1 MVRNLLF
8 SFICIPLFF
17 TCNSPKNTT
26 IASQNTPIVEFP
38 LPTEDTLATQASP
51 KNPDAP
57 IPTPAP
63 TPPPTVPINPP
74 PHQESKILQ
83 VGAEQTAQLLP
94 LLSQKKVALVVNQT
108 SMAGK
113 THLVDVLLSKSVNIV
128 KVFAPEHGFRGIAAN
143 GEKIANTVD
152 EKTGLPIISLY
163 GKTRKPTAEMLQ
175 NIDVLVFDI
184 QDVGARFYTY
194 ISTLYYIMEAA
205 ATYNK
210 EVIVL
215 DRPNPNGHYIDGC
228 MLNPLYKSFVG
239 MINVPIVHGMTVGEI
254 AKMLNGEHK
263 IGDRNCKLSV
273 IPCKN
278 YSHKIPYSLSI
289 KPSPNL
295 PNDLAIYL
303 YPSLCLFEGTIV
315 SVGRGTDKQ
324 FQIIGAPEYNKS
336 LYSFTPIP
344 KEGAMLPPYNG
355 QTCFGYDLSTLSA
368 KDIRN
373 QKGIELKWLIQMYNE
388 CPDKKKFFSNPNFFD
403 QLAGNSSLR
412 EQIIAG
418 KSIATIKASWQED
431 LKAFQQVRKKYL
443 LYPDFE

>member
-1 MVRNLLF
+1 MIRNLLF
-8 SFICIPLFF
+8 YFILFPLFF
-17 TCNSPKNTT
+17 TCNTPKSTTT
-26 IASQNTPIVEFP
+26 IPQNTPIAEFT
-38 LPTEDTLATQASP
+38 LPQKDTLTSLTNP
-51 KNPDAP
+51 KKSITP
-57 IPTPAP
+57 IATPAP
-63 TPPPTVPINPP
+63 TPPKQIPITSPP
-74 PHQESKILQ
+74 VQESKALQ

-94 LLSQKKVALVVNQT
+94 LLLHKKVALVVNQT
-108 SMAGK
+108 SVIEK
-113 THLVDVLLSKSVNIV
+113 KHLVDVLLTENINIV

-143 GEKIANTVD
+143 GEKVANTVD
-152 EKTGLPIISLY
+152 EKTGLPIVSLY

-205 ATYNK
+205 AIYNK
-210 EVIVL
+210 EVVVL

-239 MINVPIVHGMTVGEI
+239 MINVPIVHGMTIGEI
-254 AKMLNGEHK
+254 ANMLNSEHK
-263 IGDRNCKLSV
+263 IGDKTCKLSI

-278 YSHKIPYSLSI
+278 YSHKTAYNLSI

-295 PNDLAIYL
+295 PNDLAVYL

-336 LYSFTPIP
+336 LYSFTPVP
-344 KEGAMLPPYNG
+344 KEGAMSPPYNG

-368 KDIRN
+368 QDIRN

-388 CPDKKKFFSNPNFFD
+388 CPDKKKFFSNANFFD
-403 QLAGNSSLR
+403 QLAGSSTLR

-418 KSIATIKASWQED
+418 KSIAAIKASWKAD
-431 LKAFQQVRKKYL
+431 LDDFQKVRKKYL